1 MILTKKNIYIVT
13 VVTLLG
19 LIIFG
24 IFVVIPYVKGIFILS
39 DDIKEM
45 KSNAEDFDLKKENF
59 KKLKEDKEKADFTLI
74 NLSKALVSK
83 ENSLEFIVLLEEVAS
98 KTSNVQ
104 AIEVVSVVDD
114 KEASKD
120 KKSNEESK
128 KESIIIN
135 SLEDPLKNIEALY
148 FKVKLQGTYKNLLL
162 YLAELESLGIYTDVM
177 SMEIKSSSAG
187 PVSSNKPFEEE
198 VAVSDIIKTNLE
210 IRAFAK

>member
-104 AIEVVSVVDD
+104 AIEVVNVVGD

-120 KKSNEESK
+120 KKVD
-128 KESIIIN
+128 KEDATIVF
-135 SLEDPLKNIEALY
+135 LEDPLKNIEAL
-148 FKVKLQGTYKNLLL
+148 
-162 YLAELESLGIYTDVM
+162 
-177 SMEIKSSSAG
+177 
-187 PVSSNKPFEEE
+187 
-198 VAVSDIIKTNLE
+198 
-210 IRAFAK
+210 